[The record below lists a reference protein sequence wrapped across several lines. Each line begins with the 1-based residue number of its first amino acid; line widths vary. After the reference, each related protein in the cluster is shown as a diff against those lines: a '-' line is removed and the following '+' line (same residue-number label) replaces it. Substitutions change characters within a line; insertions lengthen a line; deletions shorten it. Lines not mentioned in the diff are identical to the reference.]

1 VDEKTLNM
9 LEGLKADIE
18 VLHDGQNHL
27 EAGQKSLQT
36 DVTAMKGEVD
46 PKISHLVCFKHGQCS
61 KSYSSTKF
69 NEANAHRWQAATLQ
83 PPTKTHLVV

>member
-1 VDEKTLNM
+1 MNVDAKILRI
-9 LEGLKADIE
+9 LKGLKADIE
-18 VLHDGQNHL
+18 VLHDGQNNL

-46 PKISHLVCFKHGQCS
+46 PKISHLVFFKHGQCS

-69 NEANAHRWQAATLQ
+69 NETNAHRWQAATLQ
-83 PPTKTHLVV
+83 PRVSA

>member
-1 VDEKTLNM
+1 MNMDEKILNI

-18 VLHDGQNHL
+18 VLHDGQNNL

-46 PKISHLVCFKHGQCS
+46 PKIFHLVFFKHSQCS
-61 KSYSSTKF
+61 NSNSRKALKYLNLKKLKF
-69 NEANAHRWQAATLQ
+69 GLSQR
-83 PPTKTHLVV
+83 